1 MRWWNHASAATRSSV
16 SGCWSVC
23 STITSGSRCLWD
35 RTYAKRWERRSA
47 PNDWLQTSTPRYFG
61 KLSGVSG
68 LFTIF
73 EKTRDSGT
81 HTFYALR
88 RGSGRIIAGI
98 YEKTPRR
105 AVVQHGD
112 RQLDFA
118 EIQRTGDG
126 YDRPP
131 QKNHLLSA
139 SILSRVQE
147 EIQVRKAAL
156 VGHREGG
163 TRAAFCSGM
172 YCKGVKR
179 HAKYACRIGGEMD
192 ECGRNAEK
200 AAEHRLER
208 ARADVLFLQ
217 INRLRASRSKMRQD
231 GCR

>member
-1 MRWWNHASAATRSSV
+1 M

-147 EIQVRKAAL
+147 EIQVREAAL
-156 VGHREGG
+156 VGHREGD

>member
-73 EKTRDSGT
+73 EKTRDSGA

>member
-1 MRWWNHASAATRSSV
+1 M

-163 TRAAFCSGM
+163 HEGS
-172 YCKGVKR
+172 
-179 HAKYACRIGGEMD
+179 
-192 ECGRNAEK
+192 
-200 AAEHRLER
+200 
-208 ARADVLFLQ
+208 FLQ
-217 INRLRASRSKMRQD
+217 WYVLQGREASRKVCVQR
-231 GCR
+231 GR